1 MENQE
6 QTQNPLTY
14 AELKELAEKRSR
26 EVERLLVSHKNLQ
39 DRYKRIL
46 TGLPLGL
53 IIVERDNRV
62 RALNKRAA
70 AFFEYQAEEL
80 ANKPI
85 SFLFPD
91 HGEITS
97 NPEPEKWMGKKKSG
111 EIFATEVFV
120 NELYVDGE
128 DKLFI
133 SVLDITERHRL
144 EQLRQDL
151 IAMVSHDL
159 RAPLTAIRVVLDMVG
174 QGIYG
179 ELKGRGKMQIENAQ
193 SSTEYLISLVRDLL
207 DSHKLESG
215 TLEIEKAD
223 TSVGKIVK
231 KAMTTVEGSKSKAL
245 VNIEVDYT
253 NDAIKADEDRVVQVL
268 INLVTNAVKYSP
280 DNTTVRVTAGMEG
293 LKAKF
298 QVRDEGPGIPKEL
311 HTAVFERY
319 RQLEQ
324 SSETKKKGFGLGLA
338 ICKSLIEEHKGRIWV
353 ESEPGKGSNFCFE
366 IPTE

>member
-144 EQLRQDL
+144 EQLRQPNVALRKRVSPPGGLSRPLRRVSQGQDGVRL
-151 IAMVSHDL
+151 DGRMVV
-159 RAPLTAIRVVLDMVG
+159 P
-174 QGIYG
+174 
-179 ELKGRGKMQIENAQ
+179 
-193 SSTEYLISLVRDLL
+193 
-207 DSHKLESG
+207 
-215 TLEIEKAD
+215 
-223 TSVGKIVK
+223 
-231 KAMTTVEGSKSKAL
+231 
-245 VNIEVDYT
+245 
-253 NDAIKADEDRVVQVL
+253 
-268 INLVTNAVKYSP
+268 
-280 DNTTVRVTAGMEG
+280 
-293 LKAKF
+293 
-298 QVRDEGPGIPKEL
+298 
-311 HTAVFERY
+311 
-319 RQLEQ
+319 
-324 SSETKKKGFGLGLA
+324 
-338 ICKSLIEEHKGRIWV
+338 W
-353 ESEPGKGSNFCFE
+353 
-366 IPTE
+366 